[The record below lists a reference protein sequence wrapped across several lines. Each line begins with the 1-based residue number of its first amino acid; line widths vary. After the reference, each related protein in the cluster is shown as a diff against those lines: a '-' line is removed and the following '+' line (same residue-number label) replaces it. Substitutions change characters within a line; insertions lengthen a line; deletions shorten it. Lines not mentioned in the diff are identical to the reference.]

1 MKNKEIFYISNL
13 LSFSRFVLLIPL
25 IFFLVSPN
33 QNYYLFSSIIIIFMW
48 ISDLLDGYYAR
59 KRNEVSE
66 LGKIID
72 PLADK
77 MIVISITII
86 LLLQEILPLW
96 FFIVIVL
103 RDLIILSGGLFIK
116 QKYGIV
122 LQSNWIGKL
131 TVFTI
136 GFTLLNMILIKGLT
150 SISLNFF
157 VYHIDKL
164 ELYWK
169 VLILVSILMSVF
181 SLVSYFKKFTNT
193 VSVNK

>member
-33 QNYYLFSSIIIIFMW
+33 QNYYLLSSIIIIFMW

-66 LGKIID
+66 MGKIID

-86 LLLQEILPLW
+86 LLLQGILPFW

-122 LQSNWIGKL
+122 LQSNWVGKL

-150 SISLNFF
+150 SSSTNFF

-169 VLILVSILMSVF
+169 VLILISILMSVF

-193 VSVNK
+193 ISVNK

>member
-25 IFFLVSPN
+25 IFFLISPN
-33 QNYYLFSSIIIIFMW
+33 ENHYLFSSIIIILMW

-66 LGKIID
+66 WGKIID

-77 MIVISITII
+77 TIVISITII
-86 LLLQEILPLW
+86 LLLQGVLPIW

-150 SISLNFF
+150 SSSLNFF

>member
-33 QNYYLFSSIIIIFMW
+33 SNYYLFSSIIIIFIW

-86 LLLQEILPLW
+86 LLLQGILPFW

-122 LQSNWIGKL
+122 LQSNWVGKL

-150 SISLNFF
+150 SSSTNFF

-193 VSVNK
+193 ISVNK

>member
-25 IFFLVSPN
+25 IFFLVTSN
-33 QNYYLFSSIIIIFMW
+33 ENYYLFSSIIIIFMW

-59 KRNEVSE
+59 KRNEISE

-77 MIVISITII
+77 MIIISITII
-86 LLLQEILPLW
+86 LLLQGVLPLW

-150 SISLNFF
+150 NSSLNFF

>member
-1 MKNKEIFYISNL
+1 MKNKELFYISNI
-13 LSFSRFVLLIPL
+13 LSFSRLVLLIPL
-25 IFFLVSPN
+25 IFFLISPN
-33 QNYYLFSSIIIIFMW
+33 ENYYLFSSIIIIFMW
-48 ISDLLDGYYAR
+48 ISDLLDGYFAR
-59 KRNEVSE
+59 KRKEVSE

-77 MIVISITII
+77 ITVISITII
-86 LLLQEILPLW
+86 LLFQGIVPLW

-122 LQSNWIGKL
+122 LQSNWVGKL

-136 GFTLLNMILIKGLT
+136 GFTLLNMILIKGFT
-150 SISLNFF
+150 SSSTNFF

-169 VLILVSILMSVF
+169 VLILVSIFMSVF

>member
-1 MKNKEIFYISNL
+1 
-13 LSFSRFVLLIPL
+13 
-25 IFFLVSPN
+25 
-33 QNYYLFSSIIIIFMW
+33 MW

-59 KRNEVSE
+59 TRNEVSE

-77 MIVISITII
+77 VIVISITII
-86 LLLQEILPLW
+86 LLLQGILPFW
-96 FFIVIVL
+96 FLIVIVL

-122 LQSNWIGKL
+122 LQSNWVGKL

-150 SISLNFF
+150 SSSINFF

-169 VLILVSILMSVF
+169 VLILISILMSVF

-193 VSVNK
+193 ISVNK